1 MFILFTFFGWYDGF
15 KWLYFLLNLVDG
27 LYVYIYGFFFFLI
40 LLNDMVHVYFL
51 FWFDGLYE
59 SF

>member
-1 MFILFTFFGWYDGF
+1 M
-15 KWLYFLLNLVDG
+15 
-27 LYVYIYGFFFFLI
+27 YIFMVFFFLI

-59 SF
+59 RF